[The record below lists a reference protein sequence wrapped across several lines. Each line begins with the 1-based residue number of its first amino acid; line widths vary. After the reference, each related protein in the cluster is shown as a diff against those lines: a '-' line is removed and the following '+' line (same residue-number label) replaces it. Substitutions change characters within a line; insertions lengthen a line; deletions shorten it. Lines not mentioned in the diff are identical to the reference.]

1 MRKKIT
7 QLVVLAFVSGLFVSC
22 MDSFTERSYYSANIT
37 KFVFDEQEVCPDIED
52 YAFNIDNRKD
62 TGLIYNID
70 SLPYR
75 SQVSS
80 LYPSLTVQS
89 SNGYIFFN
97 DSLWEDGD
105 SIDFSSP
112 VVFKNTS
119 ADNEH
124 TRVYKIHVNVHQV
137 DPDSMLVTLKST
149 TFPIPSNAPF
159 FKVLASNTTFKSFY
173 KTSGG
178 IKVFESKDA
187 GYNWSPMVV
196 TGISEEVNIAS
207 VCTYNSNYFLA
218 ATSGQL
224 YTSVDGASW
233 TKAGDGS
240 KIVTLFG
247 QLKKK
252 YKGENDHLVGLLENS
267 QGEICYAKSQDGL
280 HWIAGNKI
288 DQDFPVT
295 DYALTKGAN
304 VTGVEFFT
312 IAAGIT
318 SKGLLNKNVFSTET
332 GDSWIN
338 VSSSGSTLPK
348 RKGASIFFYDSKLVF
363 IGGQDSS
370 NVYHNEV
377 FVSPDKGKNWVK
389 APKDWS
395 SLVLDEGLAYSSIF
409 VEHQEDLVNKKDR
422 EFIWIL
428 GGNVENAIS
437 VAVRRAYVN
446 SMLFE
451 RR

>member
-37 KFVFDEQEVCPDIED
+37 KFVFDEQEVCPNIED
-52 YAFNIDNRKD
+52 YAFNIDNKKD

-105 SIDFSSP
+105 SIDFSAP

-124 TRVYKIHVNVHQV
+124 TRVYKINVNVHQV
-137 DPDSMLVTLKST
+137 DPDSMLVTNIST
-149 TFPIPSNAPF
+149 TFPSENTP
-159 FKVLASNTTFKSFY
+159 FKVVASNGAFTSFF

-178 IKVFESKDA
+178 GITAYESKD
-187 GYNWSPMVV
+187 GGRNWSPMVV

-207 VCTYNSNYFLA
+207 VCVYNSNYFLA
-218 ATSGQL
+218 ATSGQI
-224 YTSVDGASW
+224 YVSETGTSWAK
-233 TKAGDGS
+233 TGDGT

-252 YKGENDHLVGLLENS
+252 YKGENDHLVGLLENNL
-267 QGEICYAKSQDGL
+267 GEIYYAKSIDGL
-280 HWIAGNKI
+280 NWIAGNKI

-295 DYALTKGAN
+295 DYALTKGTN

-312 IAAGIT
+312 IAT
-318 SKGLLNKNVFSTET
+318 GLTTARDFNKKVFSTET
-332 GDSWIN
+332 GDSWSIISPSD
-338 VSSSGSTLPK
+338 SSMAR
-348 RKGASIFFYDSKLVF
+348 RKGASLFFYDKYLVLM
-363 IGGQDSS
+363 GGKDSS
-370 NVYHNEV
+370 NVYRNDV
-377 FVSPDKGKNWVK
+377 FVSPNKGKNWVK

-395 SLVLDEGLAYSSIF
+395 SLVLDKGLAYSSIL

-428 GGNVENAIS
+428 GGKEENGNS

-446 SMLFE
+446 SMLFV